1 MTFESAQGWLQFA
14 IVLWNT
20 GLTAAIWLR
29 KPGTDAGMAVDR
41 MRVDFDIR
49 INNLVAQIAEIRSH
63 MSHMPDS
70 EELAA
75 LEGTV
80 KQIHERTSSLAD
92 GMGTVRAS
100 LTRIEDYLLRNA
112 HGPK

>member
-1 MTFESAQGWLQFA
+1 MTSSLIQDWLQFA

-41 MRVDFDIR
+41 MRTDIDLR
-49 INNLVAQIAEIRSH
+49 INNVVTQISEIRSH
-63 MSHMPDS
+63 MTHMPNS
-70 EELAA
+70 EELAE

-80 KQIHERTSSLAD
+80 KQIHERTSALGESMATVRSSLA
-92 GMGTVRAS
+92 
-100 LTRIEDYLLRNA
+100 RIEDYLLRQR
-112 HGPK
+112 P